1 MRQGYNNNNLKY
13 RNRGIVL
20 QLIATEPIYRA
31 DITKKIGLTRM
42 AISNIVGELI
52 QEGYIVEKEFEE
64 KGSIGRNPILLDISP
79 TSPLC
84 VGLYISREFLYV
96 VLSDIKL
103 NSLYLDKVKLIN
115 ENEESLV
122 SKIYMVLDGLFN
134 FYNEKFNNRA
144 ILGIGVS
151 CIGPFDPVEC
161 VLLNPRDFFGISNLS
176 IKEVIQKKYPYSV
189 FGANDMN
196 GAALA
201 ESLMGC
207 GQEFNN
213 FLYLGITHGIGS
225 GVIVN
230 KRLYG
235 RESISSGEL
244 GHMTIDYNGNLCTCG
259 KKGCLETYATIPNII
274 NRLQEK
280 CGCENICPEDFESL
294 CLDPCCDEV
303 FCDVTEKL
311 SIALVNAVNK
321 PSGVYKVERVIESLK
336 KFEGRF
342 ILQTMFV
349 RSSYFDTTVPEALS
363 RWMDIVR
370 ELSPKEVMIYT
381 IDRETPD
388 KSLEKYTVE
397 EMTAM
402 VQPLLEEGFD
412 IQVRG

>member
-1 MRQGYNNNNLKY
+1 MYIVVYFGEFFVMRQGYNNNNLKY

-122 SKIYMVLDGLFN
+122 SKIYMVLEGLFN

-230 KRLYG
+230 RRLYG

-311 SIALVNAVNK
+311 SIALVNAVNM
-321 PSGVYKVERVIESLK
+321 L
-336 KFEGRF
+336 
-342 ILQTMFV
+342 
-349 RSSYFDTTVPEALS
+349 DPEAI
-363 RWMDIVR
+363 IVGH
-370 ELSPKEVMIYT
+370 EGAFLP
-381 IDRETPD
+381 
-388 KSLEKYTVE
+388 EKYLHVLRDKIDEQILSAGYKNVKVLTS
-397 EMTAM
+397 AFLNYA
-402 VQPLLEEGFD
+402 PLFGSCAIILNRLFLGENL
-412 IQVRG
+412 